1 MLFLWCLKEKV
12 KILHTQMEKFEQLK
26 QVIANIEPDFEK
38 FYGKGVKAAS
48 PRIRK
53 AMQEIKSLAQEI
65 RVEVQEERNRLD
77 AE

>member
-1 MLFLWCLKEKV
+1 
-12 KILHTQMEKFEQLK
+12 MEKLEQLK
-26 QVIANIEPDFEK
+26 QVIASIEPDFEK

-53 AMQEIKSLAQEI
+53 AMQEIKAIAQEI
-65 RVEVQEERNRLD
+65 RVDVQEKRNQLD

>member
-1 MLFLWCLKEKV
+1 
-12 KILHTQMEKFEQLK
+12 MEKFEQLK

-53 AMQEIKSLAQEI
+53 AMANCPT
-65 RVEVQEERNRLD
+65 VEVTSYSGMTVDLCHQIGAQVIVRRFRCLE
-77 AE
+77 